1 MANGQATS
9 RLPLVR
15 LRAQGLRSE
24 CESTIVTLRI
34 VARDIRIA
42 PRVAGTSKSPVAWR
56 FADRGFPGRSCGF
69 QERPS
74 LGASQILFSPPGGRF
89 LALFRP
95 KRSIQHDPNGSG
107 WCARC
112 A

>member
-34 VARDIRIA
+34 VAREYDRTD
-42 PRVAGTSKSPVAWR
+42 RSK
-56 FADRGFPGRSCGF
+56 
-69 QERPS
+69 
-74 LGASQILFSPPGGRF
+74 
-89 LALFRP
+89 
-95 KRSIQHDPNGSG
+95 GS
-107 WCARC
+107 RYE
-112 A
+112 